1 MYRLLL
7 ALALVS
13 VAASRRQR
21 TLAPEPPSSSASASS
36 SASDSSSSSSL
47 STAASATSSG
57 SGSSDASELTA
68 STESDPSL
76 DAAIEG
82 TGEEVAPPVA
92 TTTPKPKFCSVDS
105 DLSCTQCARAVL
117 FMTGNPGTP
126 AAELCEKL
134 YLCSGGMPR
143 MRGTCVEKP
152 EETAYKTMCIA
163 QTKAGLYNH
172 VFTRTHKIGNVKAP
186 DFFAMKGFCFTK
198 GCCSNKDKANDILE
212 AQMQQYFGSPEPDKG
227 LPKEMQE
234 EMKKDAAAEKQD
246 LKEAAD
252 MAANAKAK

>member
-1 MYRLLL
+1 M
-7 ALALVS
+7 ALVS

-21 TLAPEPPSSSASASS
+21 TLAPEPSSSSASADS
-36 SASDSSSSSSL
+36 SAASSSL
-47 STAASATSSG
+47 STSASASSSG
-57 SGSSDASELTA
+57 SGSSDASDSTA

-117 FMTGNPGTP
+117 FLTGNPGTP
-126 AAELCEKL
+126 VAELCEKL

-152 EETAYKTMCIA
+152 EETAYKTMCIS

-186 DFFAMKGFCFTK
+186 DFFAMKGFCFAK
-198 GCCSNKDKANDILE
+198 GCCPNKDKANDILE
-212 AQMQQYFGSPEPDKG
+212 AQMQQYFGTPEPDKG

-252 MAANAKAK
+252 MTAKAKAK